1 MAICFCVS
9 MNDKQKNI
17 LEEYRRYLVL
27 KGIKTVNEYVQR
39 VSWFFEYVTSIN
51 REFDTVN
58 KNIGDEYRTYLVTG
72 DCKLSKGTV
81 NNRLNSISS
90 FYRFLVKKGFY
101 PSNVFKRTARI
112 KTGKTLPKNIL
123 SVEDMGILLENFSL
137 LTHFDIMLK
146 CLVELLYGSGVRISE
161 AVSLKLADIDC
172 DNGSFVI
179 SESKNDGKRR
189 KVVIGEVGVR
199 WLRKYISNAR
209 VKLGVTGDY
218 LFPQKGKTTI
228 RCLLNVKLRKECRRL
243 GLKVITAHGF
253 RHSIATHILRSGAGI
268 REVQV
273 FLGHARISSTEIYT
287 RIVKDD
293 LKNVIHKHHPREV
306 LNAELNETL

>member
-17 LEEYRRYLVL
+17 LDEYRRYLVL
-27 KGIKTVNEYVQR
+27 KGIKTANDYVQR

-51 REFDTVN
+51 REFDTVS
-58 KNIGDEYRTYLVTG
+58 KNIGDEYRTFLVTG

-81 NNRLNSISS
+81 NNRLNSIAS

-101 PSNVFKRTARI
+101 TSNPFKRTARI

-123 SVEDMGILLENFSL
+123 SVDDMGILLENFSIF
-137 LTHFDIMLK
+137 TRSDIMLK
-146 CLVELLYGSGVRISE
+146 CLVEILYGSGVRISE

-172 DNGSFVI
+172 DNGTLVI
-179 SESKNDGKRR
+179 SESKNGGKKR
-189 KVVIGEVGVR
+189 KVIIGEVGIR
-199 WLRKYISNAR
+199 WVKKYIA
-209 VKLGVTGDY
+209 KTGGTMGITGEF

-228 RCLLNVKLRKECRRL
+228 RCLLNVKLRKECQRL

-268 REVQV
+268 REVQA
-273 FLGHARISSTEIYT
+273 FLGHARITSTEMYT

-306 LNAELNETL
+306 LDVESD